1 MTSSALTALMRKKV
15 SIVSGEEKKS
25 VSNAA
30 SDYSVFISQGFVS
43 MPGSDEK
50 VAVTIFERYWLF
62 RMCVLLLGLS
72 EL

>member
-50 VAVTIFERYWLF
+50 VAVTRERYWLF